1 MAWRTTFDLD
11 RFAAAAAGYLRS
23 RAAENTL
30 LLSAAQAAAQAG
42 QAARAPQRGPGSAR
56 PPGPPARADPAA
68 GLLLGWWEPPAGGEP
83 RGAFLHEPGAP
94 LLFSG
99 RVPETAASLAATL
112 ARLGRQVIG
121 VDAPPEAADA
131 FAAAW
136 SQRSGTAV
144 RVHRHCRVYRLLPPG
159 AGDWGPAGPGGW
171 PPPGVPSPVG
181 RLRVAGPAD
190 LPLLAT
196 WLDAFAAE
204 TSDRTRSPRDVAAE
218 LIGYGGAVFWEVPG
232 KPARLPGTARPPAAP
247 VTPVALAALTRPVAG
262 TVRVGMVYTP
272 PDRRRSGYAAAV
284 TLGVSHALLGS
295 APPAAPGLA
304 SGDGGGADG
313 VLGGPARRGRI
324 VEVVMITDMNR
335 ADHWGGR
342 FGFQLAGE
350 RTVLRFGPVTGPA
363 RRLQATGPSPR
374 LPTGP
379 LPRLPRLPR

>member
-11 RFAAAAAGYLRS
+11 QFAAAAAGYLRS
-23 RAAENTL
+23 RAAENSQ
-30 LLSAAQAAAQAG
+30 LLSAAQAAARVA
-42 QAARAPQRGPGSAR
+42 QRGPGDAQAAAC
-56 PPGPPARADPAA
+56 PPGQPARADPAA

-83 RGAFLHEPGAP
+83 RGAFLHDPGAP
-94 LLFSG
+94 LLLSG

-112 ARLGRQVIG
+112 ARMGRQVIG
-121 VDAPPEAADA
+121 VDAPPAAADA

-190 LPLLAT
+190 LPRLAG

-232 KPARLPGTARPPAAP
+232 PPARVTGPARAPAA
-247 VTPVALAALTRPVAG
+247 PVALAALARPVAG
-262 TVRVGMVYTP
+262 TVRVSMIYTP
-272 PDRRRSGYAAAV
+272 PERRRSGYAAAV

-295 APPAAPGLA
+295 APPSAPGRGG
-304 SGDGGGADG
+304 GDGGDADG
-313 VLGGPARRGRI
+313 VLGGAARRGRI
-324 VEVVMITDMNR
+324 GEVVMITDGNR
-335 ADHWGGR
+335 SDHWGGR

-350 RTVLRFGPVTGPA
+350 RTVLRFGPVAGPA
-363 RRLQATGPSPR
+363 PRLRATGPSPR